1 MPSVRFWMSQCGQD
15 PEKRYSHNADFSQ
28 IKWKGRVYILTKNQ
42 SVILRVLTEATD
54 TEFPAVLQKDILFA
68 MGNQLGKMASK

>member
-1 MPSVRFWMSQCGQD
+1 MRGAEERSQD